1 MTLKEK
7 RDLVHYIGGG
17 FIAYIFGFI
26 TAMYSYVGIGNGI
39 KTALALGVVAGFFG
53 FIFDWLQEFF
63 KVSKFDLSDVLKT
76 GIGGLVGAILLFIVA
91 SKTIAWIMFII
102 LFVTL
107 CYEGYF
113 NFYKKLNK

>member
-7 RDLVHYIGGG
+7 RDLAHYIGGG

-26 TAMYSYVGIGNGI
+26 TVMYSYGGIGNGI

-53 FIFDWLQEFF
+53 FIFEWLQEFF